1 MAVLGQLEP
10 RRVFHYF
17 EELCAIPHGSGN
29 TGALSDWCVDFA
41 RARGLEHY
49 QDNAGNV
56 IIIREASSGYEA
68 AEPVIVQGHLDMVC
82 EKEPGCSKDMARE
95 GLDLA
100 VEGDS
105 VYAKGTTLGGD
116 DGIAVAMGLA
126 LLEDE
131 ELPHPRLEVVLTTG
145 EEVGMTGA
153 AVLDLSP
160 LQGTRLLNLDSEEEG
175 IFTVSCAGGSMVRCT
190 LPLTRA
196 PFDGAALAVSVR
208 GLTGGHSGT
217 EIHKGR
223 ANAVM
228 ALGRVLQAMAM
239 ASEIRLV
246 SAWGGTKD
254 NAIPV
259 EAQALVLT
267 EDAALARSAAD
278 AMGAALAE
286 EYRLADPSLAVTVT
300 AAETAESAL
309 DAPSTSRALCFLTCL
324 PNGVQ
329 AMSQDIPGLV
339 QTSLNLGILT
349 TEATAMTASFCVRSS
364 VESQKEMLHWRL
376 RCLTEQLGGTVS
388 ISGDYA
394 PWAYRRESPLRQLMT
409 EIFREQYGHEPRIEA
424 IHAGVECGLLA
435 GKRPELDCVSIGPDL
450 TEIHT
455 PRERMSISSV
465 QRTWRFVTEILRRA
479 R

>member
-196 PFDGAALAVSVR
+196 PFDGAALAVAA
-208 GLTGGHSGT
+208 
-217 EIHKGR
+217 R
-223 ANAVM
+223 ARRRRHCCWRTRRSTPGNM
-228 ALGRVLQAMAM
+228 SR
-239 ASEIRLV
+239 ASR
-246 SAWGGTKD
+246 SM
-254 NAIPV
+254 
-259 EAQALVLT
+259 
-267 EDAALARSAAD
+267 ARSGWAH
-278 AMGAALAE
+278 
-286 EYRLADPSLAVTVT
+286 PSRRTTGLAVNG
-300 AAETAESAL
+300 
-309 DAPSTSRALCFLTCL
+309 APSTPTFTSRITWSWWMRPC
-324 PNGVQ
+324 
-329 AMSQDIPGLV
+329 
-339 QTSLNLGILT
+339 
-349 TEATAMTASFCVRSS
+349 
-364 VESQKEMLHWRL
+364 
-376 RCLTEQLGGTVS
+376 
-388 ISGDYA
+388 
-394 PWAYRRESPLRQLMT
+394 SPLWT
-409 EIFREQYGHEPRIEA
+409 
-424 IHAGVECGLLA
+424 
-435 GKRPELDCVSIGPDL
+435 
-450 TEIHT
+450 
-455 PRERMSISSV
+455 
-465 QRTWRFVTEILRRA
+465 
-479 R
+479 